1 MKPFD
6 RDCGAEKSASEHSAL
21 DWARDHGAVHDVLA
35 VVESELRRRQ
45 TRRRRLAFSG
55 VLLVALSGL
64 GVGLLRIEA
73 PSPEVLPVEARVAQ
87 LEMSK
92 PSKEVLPDGTVMELR
107 EGALARVDYAGPL
120 RRVWLLKGEAYF
132 TVASNPERPFVVQ
145 ASGVDVRAVGT
156 AFAVRLDRADV
167 AVLVTEGRVA
177 VSETA
182 GDAPRTVKSS
192 VLPPYEDRKAV
203 MLGAGQRVVMPA
215 SAFDVEARLEQVSEP
230 ERSRDLAWRVPRLE
244 LNDTPLAEVIAVFN
258 AQPGSPRLI
267 LVDPRMSRLPLSG
280 VLQADNVDVLLRLLE
295 ESYGL
300 RAEKEGGALVL
311 RWSRR

>member
-6 RDCGAEKSASEHSAL
+6 RDCGAENSASENSAL

-35 VVESELRRRQ
+35 VVEGELRRRR
-45 TRRRRLAFSG
+45 TRRRRLAFG
-55 VLLVALSGL
+55 GILVLALGGL
-64 GVGLLRIEA
+64 GVGLLRVEA
-73 PSPEVLPVEARVAQ
+73 PSPGGRAVEARVAQ
-87 LEMSK
+87 LEMAR

-107 EGALARVDYAGPL
+107 EGALARVDYTGPL

-145 ASGVDVRAVGT
+145 ASGVAVRAVGT
-156 AFAVRLDRADV
+156 AFAVRLDLADV

-182 GDAPRTVKSS
+182 GDSPRKVESS
-192 VLPPYEDRKAV
+192 VLPPSEDRKAV
-203 MLGAGQRVVMPA
+203 MLGAGQRVVMPVA
-215 SAFDVEARLEQVSEP
+215 AFDVEARLEQVSEP
-230 ERSRDLAWRVPRLE
+230 ERLRDLAWRVPRLE
-244 LNDTPLAEVIAVFN
+244 LNDTPLAEVIAIFN

-267 LVDPRMSRLPLSG
+267 LVDPRMGRLPLSG

-300 RAEKEGGALVL
+300 RSEREGGAVVL
-311 RWSRR
+311 RWNRR